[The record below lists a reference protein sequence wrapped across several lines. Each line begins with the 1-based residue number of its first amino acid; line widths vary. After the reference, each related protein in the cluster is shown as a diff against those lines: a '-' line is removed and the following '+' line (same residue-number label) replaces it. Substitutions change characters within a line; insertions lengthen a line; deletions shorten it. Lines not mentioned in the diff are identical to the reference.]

1 LRQLRQDLVFA
12 RQAEPAGDIEP
23 EADQGLRHRAAG
35 GDRQAIALDSQRRA
49 LHPTVGRNLRQGMER
64 NAIGAQ
70 GDRLLAEQGY
80 GKRER
85 LAQHGAPGDV
95 AEAQGVCP
103 TGKHRQCNGK

>member
-1 LRQLRQDLVFA
+1 
-12 RQAEPAGDIEP
+12 
-23 EADQGLRHRAAG
+23 
-35 GDRQAIALDSQRRA
+35 
-49 LHPTVGRNLRQGMER
+49 MER